1 MDYKLTDFL
10 PTTKKECELRGW
22 DELDVILFSGDAYVD
37 HPSFGPA
44 ILGRILEANG
54 YRVAIVP
61 QPDWHGDFRD
71 FKKLGRPRLFFG
83 VSPGAMD
90 SMVNRYTANRRMRSE
105 DAFSPDSR
113 HDMRPDY
120 PSIVYTQILKKLYP
134 DVPVALG
141 GIEASLR
148 RISHYDYWK
157 DELRKCILCDSGA
170 DLILYGMGE
179 RSIVELA
186 NALAE
191 GKTMDQIHEMPQVA
205 FYCKEKD
212 IPGGFKEDD
221 IILHSHEECLHNKKG
236 QAENVRHLEEEAN
249 KMHAQRMIQET
260 DGKYVVVNPP
270 FPLMT
275 TEELDAAFDLPYTRL
290 PHPKYKGKTIPAYEM
305 IKFSVNLHRGCF
317 GGCSFCTISAH
328 QGKFVVCRSKE
339 SILKE
344 VKKIIEMPDFK
355 GYLSDLGGPSANMYG
370 MHGKNQKAC
379 EVCKRPSCVNPQICP
394 NLNTDHS
401 KLLEIY
407 HAVDAL
413 PGIKKSFIGSGVRY
427 DLLLHKSKD
436 EKVNQAAREYTREL
450 ITKHVSGRLKVAPE
464 HTSPEVLKFMR
475 KPSFDLFY
483 EFKRIFDKI
492 NKEEGLNQQIIPY
505 FISSHPGCH
514 EEDMAELAVITKGLD
529 FHLEQ
534 VQDFTPTPMTISTET
549 WYTGYDPYTL
559 EPVFSAKTQK
569 EKLAQRMFFF
579 WYKPEER
586 RAIESE
592 LRRIDRADLIDKL
605 YDKKSFGGNHGGG
618 FKGKKTNFDDKAI
631 GSTYDNPGVGRGA
644 KGKRGAGR
652 NAAEPNG
659 GRGRGRNAADRFAP
673 KGYGNVGCYD
683 EEKYLNEG
691 RPLNGK
697 FSRNGHAQQGRG
709 NNTPQGRSNNANA
722 NIRDAVAAARAEL
735 RNQKEQGAGFFK
747 DKKKKSFNPNFDTDN
762 HNRKNRYNSGD
773 KNERGSRDKNER
785 GSGDRNERGSGDRNE
800 RGSGRGRGNQGRNEG
815 RGRRK

>member
-10 PTTKKECELRGW
+10 PTTKKECDLRGW

-37 HPSFGPA
+37 HPSFGSA

-90 SMVNRYTANRRMRSE
+90 SMVNRYTANRRMRSK

-120 PSIVYTQILKKLYP
+120 PSIVYTQILKKLFP

-186 NALAE
+186 NAFAE
-191 GKTMDQIHEMPQVA
+191 GKTMDEIHEMPQVA

-212 IPGGFKEDD
+212 IPGGFKDDD

-249 KMHAQRMIQET
+249 KMHAQRMIQEV

-344 VKKIIEMPDFK
+344 VKKIIAMPDFK

-394 NLNTDHS
+394 HLNTDHS

-407 HAVDAL
+407 DAVDAL

-592 LRRIDRADLIDKL
+592 LRRIGRSDLIAKL
-605 YDKKSFGGNHGGG
+605 YDKRDMKSGHPSAR
-618 FKGKKTNFDDKAI
+618 FDAKAI

-644 KGKRGAGR
+644 RGKNRQGNSSYGPNSGR
-652 NAAEPNG
+652 N
-659 GRGRGRNAADRFAP
+659 GRNQSYQP

-683 EEKYLNEG
+683 EDKYLNNG
-691 RPLNGK
+691 KPLNARNRNDGSQRPL
-697 FSRNGHAQQGRG
+697 SPR
-709 NNTPQGRSNNANA
+709 
-722 NIRDAVAAARAEL
+722 EL
-735 RNQKEQGAGFFK
+735 AKSVKEQLKAEKGSGFFK
-747 DKKKKSFNPNFDTDN
+747 DKKKKSFNPNFDEGN
-762 HNRKNRYNSGD
+762 HRRGDMSQNRGNGKQNHGNGRNSG
-773 KNERGSRDKNER
+773 SF
-785 GSGDRNERGSGDRNE
+785 SGDNRNKGN
-800 RGSGRGRGNQGRNEG
+800 SGRRGKR
-815 RGRRK
+815 